1 MGDSKLTEMI
11 LEVAAGSSLS
21 ALSLSLSLS
30 LSLERRK
37 REERGRKTCARR
49 RRGGVPPNRERGREL

>member
-21 ALSLSLSLS
+21 ALSLS

>member
-21 ALSLSLSLS
+21 ALSLSLS